1 MQTIAANDCKRQ
13 KMNTMKPHTT
23 LKDIANKLGISVSTV
38 SRALRN
44 HPLIKQETVELVQ
57 QTATEMEYFPDN
69 VARNL
74 QKKSTNTIGVI
85 VPEIRHDFFSSAVDG
100 IEDRAYQ
107 SGYTIIVTKSNED
120 YQREVLNSRTLVS
133 HRVAGIIASVAQ
145 STVDGEHF
153 MAVGRRG
160 VPVVLFDRVLEDL
173 NVSKVIVDDYV
184 GAYNSTKHL
193 IECGYKRI
201 AHLAG
206 PDNLKISRER
216 KRGYQAALM
225 DAGYPVDE
233 DLIVEVELD
242 EQHGALGLQQLL
254 ALSNRPDAVF
264 AVNDPVAVGAHK
276 EIRSQG
282 FHIPKDIG
290 ITGFSNNPITEMIE
304 PPLTTVDQ
312 HGYKMGQVA
321 ADLLL
326 QEIEGD
332 SSEWSPETRIVETE
346 LIIRQS
352 SACKV

>member
-1 MQTIAANDCKRQ
+1 
-13 KMNTMKPHTT
+13 MKPNPT
-23 LKDIANKLGISVSTV
+23 LKDIAKTLGISVSTV

-44 HPLIKQETVELVQ
+44 HPAIKAETVELVK
-57 QTATEMEYFPDN
+57 QTAAELEYFPDN

-107 SGYTIIVTKSNED
+107 AGYTIIVTKSNED
-120 YQREVLNSRTLVS
+120 YDREVLNSRSLVS

-145 STVDGEHF
+145 STTDGQHF
-153 MAVGRRG
+153 MAVQRRG

-173 NVSKVIVDDYV
+173 EVSKVIVDDYV
-184 GAYNSTKHL
+184 GAYKSTKHL
-193 IECGYKRI
+193 IECGYKRS

-206 PDNLKISRER
+206 PDNLKIARER
-216 KRGYQAALM
+216 LRGYKAALSE
-225 DAGYPVDE
+225 AGIPID
-233 DLIVEVELD
+233 DSLIVQVELD
-242 EQHGALGLQQLL
+242 EEPGAEGLRKLL
-254 ALSNRPDAVF
+254 NLEPRPDAIF

-282 FHIPKDIG
+282 FKIPKDIG

-312 HGYKMGQVA
+312 HGYQMGQAA
-321 ADLLL
+321 ADILLK
-326 QEIEGD
+326 EIE
-332 SSEWSPETRIVETE
+332 SKATPTKPETRIVETK

-352 SACKV
+352 SACKVGDE

>member
-1 MQTIAANDCKRQ
+1 
-13 KMNTMKPHTT
+13 MNIKQPNTT

-44 HPLIKQETVELVQ
+44 HPLIKQETVELVKK
-57 QTATEMEYFPDN
+57 TATEMEYFPDN

-120 YQREVLNSRTLVS
+120 YEREVMNSRTLVS

-145 STVDGEHF
+145 STEDGEHF
-153 MAVGRRG
+153 RAVGRRG

-173 NVSKVIVDDYV
+173 DVSKVIVDDYV

-193 IECGYKRI
+193 IECGYQRI

-206 PDNLKISRER
+206 PAKLKISRER
-216 KRGYQAALM
+216 KRGYQAALQ
-225 DAGYPVDE
+225 DAGYPMDE
-233 DLIVEVELD
+233 NLIVEVELD
-242 EQHGALGLQQLL
+242 EQHGAAGLQKLL
-254 ALSNRPDAVF
+254 KLDERPDAIF

-276 EIRSQG
+276 EIRSMG
-282 FHIPKDIG
+282 YVIPKDIG

-312 HGYKMGQVA
+312 HGYTMGQVA

-332 SSEWSPETRIVETE
+332 LSDWSPETRIVETE

-352 SACKV
+352 SACKVEDQK